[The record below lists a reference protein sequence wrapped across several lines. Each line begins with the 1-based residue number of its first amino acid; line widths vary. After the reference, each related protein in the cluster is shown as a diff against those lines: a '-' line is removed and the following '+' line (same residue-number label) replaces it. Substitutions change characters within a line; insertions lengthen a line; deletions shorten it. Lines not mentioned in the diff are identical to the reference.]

1 METKDKIQQMLDA
14 YPAKTM
20 KNRRKHI
27 FIKDSLQ
34 GEQHIEAD
42 TRTVPG
48 TMTNRGCCYAGC
60 KGVVLGPLKDMVH
73 VVHGPIGCSYYTW
86 GTRRNKADADDDGKN
101 FINYIFST
109 DMQESDIVFG
119 GEPKLEKACME
130 AYEIF
135 KPNAMTISSTCPV
148 GLIGDD
154 VHAVARRVQ
163 EKTGMTTFAVS
174 CEGYKG
180 VSQSAGHHI
189 ANNKLMTEVIGKG
202 EKEVEGKF
210 KVNILGEYNIG
221 GDGWE
226 IGRILD
232 KIGYTVISVMTGDGS
247 YETLKNANQA
257 DLNLIQCHRS
267 INYIAE
273 MIETKYGAPWMKVN
287 FIGVES
293 TVQSL
298 RDMAKY
304 FGDEELAEKTEEVIK
319 EELKEI
325 KDVIAEY
332 REQCKGKTAFLFVG
346 GSRAHHYQNLLAEIG
361 IETVAAGYEFGHRDD
376 YEGRKVIPT
385 IKTNADNKNIESITV
400 EKDEKNYKVYLSPE
414 KYEELKKEIP
424 LGEYK
429 GMISD
434 MKDGSIVIDDLN
446 HYETEAIVEM
456 LKPDL
461 FCSGIKDKYIAHKMG
476 IFAKQ
481 LHSYDYSGPY
491 AGFKGAVIFAK
502 DVSAGLNTP
511 TWGYITPPWKISPVL
526 EGELGGEGTC

>member
-163 EKTGMTTFAVS
+163 EKQV
-174 CEGYKG
+174 
-180 VSQSAGHHI
+180 
-189 ANNKLMTEVIGKG
+189 
-202 EKEVEGKF
+202 
-210 KVNILGEYNIG
+210 
-221 GDGWE
+221 
-226 IGRILD
+226 
-232 KIGYTVISVMTGDGS
+232 
-247 YETLKNANQA
+247 
-257 DLNLIQCHRS
+257 
-267 INYIAE
+267 
-273 MIETKYGAPWMKVN
+273 
-287 FIGVES
+287 
-293 TVQSL
+293 
-298 RDMAKY
+298 
-304 FGDEELAEKTEEVIK
+304 
-319 EELKEI
+319 
-325 KDVIAEY
+325 
-332 REQCKGKTAFLFVG
+332 
-346 GSRAHHYQNLLAEIG
+346 
-361 IETVAAGYEFGHRDD
+361 
-376 YEGRKVIPT
+376 
-385 IKTNADNKNIESITV
+385 
-400 EKDEKNYKVYLSPE
+400 
-414 KYEELKKEIP
+414 
-424 LGEYK
+424 
-429 GMISD
+429 
-434 MKDGSIVIDDLN
+434 
-446 HYETEAIVEM
+446 
-456 LKPDL
+456 
-461 FCSGIKDKYIAHKMG
+461 
-476 IFAKQ
+476 
-481 LHSYDYSGPY
+481 
-491 AGFKGAVIFAK
+491 
-502 DVSAGLNTP
+502 
-511 TWGYITPPWKISPVL
+511 
-526 EGELGGEGTC
+526 